1 VCGRQTASLHCQ
13 WPGAKCTVH
22 ILCLYGDTVHLACVH
37 TTYSRQFL
45 PYSSD
50 PGLVATAA
58 DLDPIQKPVP
68 DTAVV
73 RTSPAAQ
80 AAAAPT
86 TSAAVEHDE
95 PPGAKCTVHIL
106 CLYGDTVH
114 LAGRYFLHY
123 LGYSKSQDRWE
134 CASQVRHGTR
144 ARVRNL
150 AKPSTAAMHR
160 MVKHSAAIMHNIIE
174 YTA

>member
-1 VCGRQTASLHCQ
+1 MHVAHPQATSGMSNVQYHYTNTVYVLYIWPVYLTEHRFRAPVLRLHSRTDTQ
-13 WPGAKCTVH
+13 RDSTRYQHTV
-22 ILCLYGDTVHLACVH
+22 
-37 TTYSRQFL
+37 S
-45 PYSSD
+45 
-50 PGLVATAA
+50 
-58 DLDPIQKPVP
+58 PISEQ
-68 DTAVV
+68 
-73 RTSPAAQ
+73 
-80 AAAAPT
+80 
-86 TSAAVEHDE
+86 
-95 PPGAKCTVHIL
+95 AKCTVHIL